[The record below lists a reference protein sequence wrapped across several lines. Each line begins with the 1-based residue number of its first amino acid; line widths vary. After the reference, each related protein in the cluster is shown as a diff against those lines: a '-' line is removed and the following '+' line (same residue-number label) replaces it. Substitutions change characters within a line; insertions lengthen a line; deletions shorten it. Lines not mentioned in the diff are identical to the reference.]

1 MTAHLPV
8 IAAKL
13 PPMTDC
19 NVSSMP
25 QHELT
30 DHRKRVGATI
40 TAMMKV
46 GAYFETDSAE
56 VMDKAVLRDWIDRLQ
71 DWTPGA
77 IRKAFWVWQDQHPN
91 RRPSPAHILH
101 ILKAE
106 WGKAVADQTREALA
120 PPVEAPRQRVS
131 PEARARIL
139 AECGGMPARAVK
151 TIDGIKPTDPNQ

>member
-1 MTAHLPV
+1 
-8 IAAKL
+8 
-13 PPMTDC
+13 
-19 NVSSMP
+19 MP

-71 DWTPGA
+71 DWTPEA
-77 IRKAFWVWQDQHPN
+77 IRKAFWVWQDQQPN

-101 ILKAE
+101 ILRDTHGRQVAKAIASLPKPE
-106 WGKAVADQTREALA
+106 E
-120 PPVEAPRQRVS
+120 PPRQRVS

-151 TIDGIKPTDPNQ
+151 TIDGIKPTDPNRHCCRTRR